1 MATEIQSM
9 SPSIWNRFSER
20 TLLRLN
26 DNMRMDVFFFTQSK
40 RAICA
45 SAFGGVGGF
54 TDPEIDSI
62 DAGKTSPTEEAKEQR
77 HSQPF

>member
-1 MATEIQSM
+1 MWME
-9 SPSIWNRFSER
+9 
-20 TLLRLN
+20 
-26 DNMRMDVFFFTQSK
+26 DVFFTQSK

-45 SAFGGVGGF
+45 SAFGVGGAGFGVGGF

-62 DAGKTSPTEEAKEQR
+62 DAGKTSPTEETEEQR

>member
-1 MATEIQSM
+1 M
-9 SPSIWNRFSER
+9 W
-20 TLLRLN
+20 
-26 DNMRMDVFFFTQSK
+26 MDVFFFTQSK

-45 SAFGGVGGF
+45 SAFGGSGAGFVGVGGF

-62 DAGKTSPTEEAKEQR
+62 DAGKTSPAEEEAKEQR

>member
-1 MATEIQSM
+1 M
-9 SPSIWNRFSER
+9 W
-20 TLLRLN
+20 
-26 DNMRMDVFFFTQSK
+26 MDVFFFTQSK

-45 SAFGGVGGF
+45 SAFGGSGGSFVGVGGF

-62 DAGKTSPTEEAKEQR
+62 DAGKTSPTEETKEQR